1 MKTLNIADKIP
12 QNHLNVEHEDE
23 TTSQYLDRSW
33 KEREALRLADEAACN
48 EAIEWLENDI
58 RNDAIRDSKSAA
70 KKPQILIRNDGTF
83 QRDFSAILARR
94 SKLLKNRKNREN
106 DTNSRRTRSKNQD
119 SKNAALLDIIMAE
132 RVRLGGDGSILPVGD
147 YSTPYLPPFNTHKSS
162 IPTSRN
168 ISIESRIYINEL
180 ALNFTENGG
189 QKVVPFTLNFPP
201 DFIEAYRH
209 QKKNLSNYIQE
220 KIQKKLKQVNLNI
233 PFHFVVET
241 GDTQNKLHIHGS
253 TILTDNE
260 VERFKK
266 ALLNVCGSNIDNRNS
281 LKLSSSK
288 RKTITEKHN
297 PAYASLGW
305 SIYISKELR
314 QNYIRYGIKNP
325 AGCNQLMSKMARSYY
340 ERARG

>member
-33 KEREALRLADEAACN
+33 KEREALRLADEAICN

-58 RNDAIRDSKSAA
+58 KNDAIRASKSVI
-70 KKPQILIRNDGTF
+70 KKPQILIKNDGTF
-83 QRDFSAILARR
+83 KRDFSAILAKR
-94 SKLLKNRKNREN
+94 SELLKNRKNREN

-147 YSTPYLPPFNTHKSS
+147 YLPPFNTLKSS
-162 IPTSRN
+162 IPTGRNVN
-168 ISIESRIYINEL
+168 ISNWIYINEL
-180 ALNFTENGG
+180 ALNFTENRS

-220 KIQKKLKQVNLNI
+220 KIQKKLKQVSLNI

-241 GDTQNKLHIHGS
+241 GDEKNKLHIHGS

-325 AGCNQLMSKMARSYY
+325 TGCNQLMSKIARSYY